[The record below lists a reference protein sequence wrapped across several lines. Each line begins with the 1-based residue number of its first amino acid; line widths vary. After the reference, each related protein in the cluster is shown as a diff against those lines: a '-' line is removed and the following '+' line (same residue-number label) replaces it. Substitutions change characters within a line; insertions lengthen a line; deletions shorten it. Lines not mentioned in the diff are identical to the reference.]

1 MDGYSKN
8 PIEHFDDV
16 QARNMDVISIVDHF
30 ISASSEANAI
40 VSHKEKF
47 TEIEKYLFGF
57 AVDNDRSFAD
67 ILHLENESAV
77 TEGMKKHIPRIVDTY
92 TGGKIEESREYV
104 SKGYGLMVVRPEVI
118 HEKQR
123 LYQYLADR
131 QIDVIGTIKHRLT
144 PKQYVALYNHAF
156 IDDTKRPHV
165 RRRALGYIN
174 HDLETII
181 IRHQDEAMQN
191 ETFMRTVT
199 DKFKGQA
206 GRADSTTIRGNVVY
220 NIINSAVSL
229 NEDRIRTAVDPFKLY
244 DEVSSSNSYGGS
256 DRYLANLPGVHIPD
270 TIIKRLLGADNQKE
284 EGVKICVEMIQ
295 RI

>member
-131 QIDVIGTIKHRLT
+131 QIDVHTPVRPQQFGLVAPDSPGDHRLDRPT
-144 PKQYVALYNHAF
+144 GHA
-156 IDDTKRPHV
+156 RGPVVV
-165 RRRALGYIN
+165 RRP
-174 HDLETII
+174 
-181 IRHQDEAMQN
+181 
-191 ETFMRTVT
+191 V
-199 DKFKGQA
+199 
-206 GRADSTTIRGNVVY
+206 ADV
-220 NIINSAVSL
+220 
-229 NEDRIRTAVDPFKLY
+229 
-244 DEVSSSNSYGGS
+244 
-256 DRYLANLPGVHIPD
+256 
-270 TIIKRLLGADNQKE
+270 Q
-284 EGVKICVEMIQ
+284 
-295 RI
+295 